1 MKRLLAFV
9 WLVTAA
15 PVPADEVLLRGG
27 GRMTGVVVERTEARV
42 VIETAPGRV
51 TLPAWRVERVVSGAS
66 DLADFEER
74 ASRLSALDVD
84 GWLALGQ
91 WARERG
97 LQTRARAAFE
107 RVLEADPGNEAANA
121 ALDHV
126 LHRGRWMTL
135 HESYAA
141 SGLVEFEG
149 AWLTPAERAAAERA
163 RTEAL
168 LAERA
173 LAEAQARAR
182 EAEARALAAEAEA
195 RRAEADAQAGYTGA
209 AGIPLWWAYSSGG
222 YGAWATPYGH
232 AYTARAPRHRGRDG
246 DHAARTGDA
255 AHPPRPAR
263 PSSIG
268 PTSGTTPR
276 SGTHRR
282 STSLR

>member
-1 MKRLLAFV
+1 MKRMLAFV

-74 ASRLSALDVD
+74 ASRLSAIDVD

-121 ALDHV
+121 ALGHV

-209 AGIPLWWAYSSGG
+209 GIPLSWAYAGG
-222 YGAWATPYGH
+222 YGGWTTPYGY
-232 AYTARAPRHRGRDG
+232 AYTERAPRHGGRDG
-246 DHAARTGDA
+246 DHGVRPGDGTR
-255 AHPPRPAR
+255 PPRPAR

-268 PTSGTTPR
+268 PMSGATPR
-276 SGTHRR
+276 GGTHRR
-282 STSLR
+282 STGLR